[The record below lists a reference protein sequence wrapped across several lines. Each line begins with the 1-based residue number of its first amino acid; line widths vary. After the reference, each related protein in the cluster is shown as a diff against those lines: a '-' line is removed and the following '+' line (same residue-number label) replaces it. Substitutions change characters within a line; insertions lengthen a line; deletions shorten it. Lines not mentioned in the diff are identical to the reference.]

1 MSPPTA
7 PTVELINT
15 GTELLL
21 GHTANSHLVYIGREL
36 FRLGIRIHR
45 QVCVGDGPEIG
56 HALAEAIPRSWAI
69 ITTGG
74 LGPTTDD
81 LTREITAELLGLE
94 LVQNNTVLRTIEE
107 RFARRNL
114 RMAERN
120 KRQALVPRGARVLEN
135 PHGTAPGLYL
145 APQIVKGERPTP
157 HIFLLPGPP
166 RELRPMFENLII
178 PILRD
183 ALPPT
188 FVPPACAEFKV
199 VGLGESEVESRV
211 GAAVEAL
218 PGVEL
223 GYCAR
228 VGEVDIRLI
237 GENGAVEKA
246 AQIIRQT
253 LQDNIVSEDGRD
265 LAEVVVQM
273 LTAMGRRLAVAESCT
288 GGFLAHRLTNVPGAS
303 AVFIEDFIA
312 YANRAKELTLGIDPA
327 LIETYGAVSAEVA
340 IAMAEGA
347 RRLSGADYALATTG
361 IAGPTGGT
369 AEKPT
374 GTVFIALAR
383 AQGASLVE
391 KRFYPTQRE
400 LFKQHVSQAALD
412 LLRRNFRLDSLSTD
426 GP

>member
-1 MSPPTA
+1 MTAPPL

-21 GHTANSHLVYIGREL
+21 GNTPNSHLAYIGRQL

-56 HALAEAIPRSWAI
+56 SALAEALPRSWAI

-81 LTREITAELLGLE
+81 LTRETAAALLGLD
-94 LVQNNTVLRTIEE
+94 LVEDNSVLRAIEE
-107 RFARRNL
+107 RFARRQL

-145 APQIVKGERPTP
+145 APRTLEGGPSTP

-166 RELRPMFENLII
+166 RELCPMFENFVK
-178 PILRD
+178 PILCD
-183 ALPPT
+183 ALPTT
-188 FVPPACAEFKV
+188 FAPPAYAEFKV
-199 VGLGESEVESRV
+199 IGLGESDVESRV
-211 GAAVEAL
+211 GAAIESVG
-218 PGVEL
+218 GVEL

-237 GENGAVEKA
+237 GADAAVEKA
-246 AQIIRQT
+246 SAIIRET
-253 LQDNIVSEDGRD
+253 LQTHIVSEDGSD
-265 LAEVVVQM
+265 LAEVVVRS

-288 GGFLAHRLTNVPGAS
+288 GGFLAHRITNVPGAS
-303 AVFIEDFIA
+303 AVFVEDFIA
-312 YANRAKELTLGIDPA
+312 YANRAKELTLGIDA
-327 LIETYGAVSAEVA
+327 GLIETHGSVSAEVA
-340 IAMAEGA
+340 VAMAEGA

-361 IAGPTGGT
+361 IAGPSGGT
-369 AEKPT
+369 LEKPT

-383 AQGASLVE
+383 NNGAPLVE
-391 KRFYPTQRE
+391 RRYYPTQRE
-400 LFKQHVSQAALD
+400 IFKIHVSQAALD
-412 LLRRNFRLDSLSTD
+412 LLRRNFE
-426 GP
+426 P